1 MFHNPPRFGGSLGE
15 LGADDVQWFTDHVAH
30 MQTYVEPAADPV
42 LPRRLAHAFG
52 CPRSRSVALAL
63 SAVAVLTVLTAA
75 PAQAI
80 QVTTSGHA
88 AVTADDPPEA
98 RGTVAE
104 WLAFARAAQAAGVQL
119 RTLVPYPAARWPAAL
134 AGPLHPVAWDRR
146 TTAAQVR
153 RRVADAARG
162 SAR

>member
-98 RGTVAE
+98 RGAARPAAASSSAAASADGKAAASAQE
-104 WLAFARAAQAAGVQL
+104 APASSGLAMLAVSLAVAAGVI
-119 RTLVPYPAARWPAAL
+119 
-134 AGPLHPVAWDRR
+134 
-146 TTAAQVR
+146 R
-153 RRVADAARG
+153 RRIDH
-162 SAR
+162 